1 MYPYCLNDGLWMAC
15 PDILPWL
22 VSDEELNDHQV
33 TFDGWGPLDNEAAL

>member
-1 MYPYCLNDGLWMAC
+1 MYPYCLNDGLWWAC
-15 PDILPWL
+15 PALPCL